1 MYNKNITESEHFHSF
16 LNPLHFMV
24 EQFTCELFKLQKFT
38 VLRKAKLWI
47 NRVPFPGSYK
57 VLNHIKYSYK

>member
-24 EQFTCELFKLQKFT
+24 EQFTCELFKLQMFT
-38 VLRKAKLWI
+38 
-47 NRVPFPGSYK
+47 
-57 VLNHIKYSYK
+57 IKR